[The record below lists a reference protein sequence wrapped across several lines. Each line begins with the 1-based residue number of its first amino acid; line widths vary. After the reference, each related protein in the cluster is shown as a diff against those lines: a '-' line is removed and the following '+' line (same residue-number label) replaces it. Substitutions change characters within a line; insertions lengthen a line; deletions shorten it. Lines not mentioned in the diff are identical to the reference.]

1 MCRVCE
7 VLDLREFSMGK
18 FFSAS
23 DTIDLA
29 VHERVARIT
38 LNRPDKRNALTPPMI
53 ASLHDALIEAD
64 ARNDVNV
71 IVLQGAGRDFCA
83 GYDLTGVYAG
93 IKSEADRA
101 ATAGGAAGAAGG
113 APPAVPDGGA
123 AAAAIDYR
131 SSTGTFDNDCW
142 SLEYTQ
148 RQVMALFDIHK
159 PVIAKVHG
167 NCVAGGT
174 DLALLCDMV
183 LAAEEARIGFPA
195 SRANGTPPNHMWI
208 YHVGPQWA
216 KRLLMTGD
224 LLTGRDAARIGL
236 VLDAVPAAGLDQ
248 AVDELARRVSHVD
261 AELLSAHKRIVNLA
275 LELAGA
281 RTLQRLA
288 AESDARAHLSQG
300 PRRQQFKAD
309 MAAHGLRE
317 ALKNRDAPFGDGL
330 VKIHRP
336 A

>member
-1 MCRVCE
+1 
-7 VLDLREFSMGK
+7 MGK
-18 FFSAS
+18 YFEPT
-23 DTIDLA
+23 DTIEFD
-29 VHERVARIT
+29 VRERIARIT
-38 LNRPDKRNALTPPMI
+38 LNRPEKRNALTPPMI
-53 ASLHDALIEAD
+53 AALHDALVEAD
-64 ARNDVNV
+64 ARTDVNV
-71 IVLQGAGRDFCA
+71 VVLKGAGRDFCA

-93 IKSEADRA
+93 LKQETEQTPSADA
-101 ATAGGAAGAAGG
+101 A
-113 APPAVPDGGA
+113 VE
-123 AAAAIDYR
+123 YR

-148 RQVMALFDIHK
+148 RQTLALFDLHK
-159 PVIAKVHG
+159 PVVAKVHG

-174 DLALLCDMV
+174 DLALMCDMV
-183 LAAEEARIGFPA
+183 LAADDARIGFPA
-195 SRANGTPPNHMWI
+195 ARANGTPPNHMWV

-224 LLTGRDAARIGL
+224 TLSGRDAASIGL
-236 VLDAVPAAGLDQ
+236 VLDSVPADELDS
-248 AVDELARRVSHVD
+248 AVDELARRISCVD
-261 AELLSAHKRIVNLA
+261 AELLAAHKRVVNLA

-309 MAAHGLRE
+309 MASKGLKE
-317 ALKNRDAPFGDGL
+317 ALKNRDAPFGDGT
-330 VKIHRP
+330 VKIHRSK

>member
-1 MCRVCE
+1 
-7 VLDLREFSMGK
+7 MGK
-18 FFSAS
+18 FFGAT
-23 DTIDLA
+23 DAIEFA
-29 VHERVARIT
+29 VLERVARIT
-38 LNRPDKRNALTPPMI
+38 LNRPDKRNALTPSMI

-93 IKSEADRA
+93 IKGEADA
-101 ATAGGAAGAAGG
+101 APAGDAPTGG
-113 APPAVPDGGA
+113 P
-123 AAAAIDYR
+123 AIDYR
-131 SSTGTFDNDCW
+131 TSTGTFDNDCW
-142 SLEYTQ
+142 SLEFTQ
-148 RQVMALFDIHK
+148 RQTMALFDLHK

-167 NCVAGGT
+167 NCLAGGT
-174 DLALLCDMV
+174 DLALMCDMV
-183 LAAEEARIGFPA
+183 LAADDAKIGFPA
-195 SRANGTPPNHMWI
+195 TRANGTPPNHMWV

-224 LLTGRDAARIGL
+224 TLSGRDAARIGL
-236 VLDAVPAAGLDQ
+236 VLDSVPTAGLDH

-300 PRRQQFKAD
+300 PRRQRFKAD
-309 MAAHGLRE
+309 MAAHGLKE
-317 ALKNRDAPFGDGL
+317 ALKNRDAPFGDGM
-330 VKIHRP
+330 VKIHRS
-336 A
+336 AD